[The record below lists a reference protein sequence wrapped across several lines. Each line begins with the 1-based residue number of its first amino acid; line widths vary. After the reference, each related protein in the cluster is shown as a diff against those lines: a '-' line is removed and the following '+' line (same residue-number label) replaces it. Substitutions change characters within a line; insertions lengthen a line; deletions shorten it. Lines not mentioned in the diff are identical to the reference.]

1 VVDDSPPGDQT
12 SDDTDM
18 ALPLTNEA
26 GPDLAQRD
34 LDQELFE
41 ALSAGDEQ
49 SLAEFVHRNEA
60 WVRGVVFSAL
70 GDTDALDDVM
80 QKVWLAVWQRCGQ
93 LEDTRRWRYWLY
105 RMARNAAIDF
115 GRKKQRRRK
124 LWQRLTHEMLGRG
137 GEPVE
142 ADATHAVS
150 IREQHQGVLDAIQG
164 LPEIYREPFVLRHV
178 ESWTYKQIAETLD
191 LPVDTVGTRLVRA
204 RRMLQEALG
213 ASDES

>member
-1 VVDDSPPGDQT
+1 
-12 SDDTDM
+12 M
-18 ALPLTNEA
+18 AAPLTNDA
-26 GPDLAQRD
+26 GLGRDLDHD

-49 SLAEFVHRNEA
+49 ALAEFVHRNEA

-70 GDTDALDDVM
+70 SDTDALDDVM

-93 LEDTRRWRYWLY
+93 LEDTRRWRHWLY

-124 LWQRLTHEMLGRG
+124 LWQRLTHEMLGSG
-137 GEPVE
+137 GERFE
-142 ADATHAVS
+142 ADPMRSVS
-150 IREQHQGVLDAIQG
+150 TREQHESVLAAIKA
-164 LPEIYREPFVLRHV
+164 LPAMYREPFVLRHL

-204 RRMLQEALG
+204 RRMLQETLG
-213 ASDES
+213 ASNEPE